1 MTPHNEG
8 KKKDFAEVVIMP
20 GDPLRAKYIA
30 ENFLDDYEL
39 VTDVRNMLGFTGHY
53 KGKKVSVMASGMGIP
68 SMAIYSY
75 ELFKFYNVKKI
86 IRVGSC
92 GSYKEDIKLRDLILV
107 DKSVTDSSFAMAYA
121 NKNENVIEGST
132 DLNLK
137 ILDTAK
143 KNNINVRYGN
153 IYSTEAF
160 YTLTDTI
167 SKRAIDNDCLAAEM
181 ESFALFYVAKSLG
194 LEAACLLTVSDS
206 KVTDEKLSSEQ
217 REESLNEMIEL
228 ALESI

>member
-20 GDPLRAKYIA
+20 GDPLRAKYIV
-30 ENFLDDYEL
+30 ENFFDDYEL
-39 VTDVRNMLGFTGHY
+39 VNDVRNMFGYTGHY
-53 KGKKVSVMASGMGIP
+53 KGKRISVMASGMGIP

-121 NKNENVIEGST
+121 NKNDSIVESST
-132 DLNLK
+132 SLNLK

-143 KNNINVRYGN
+143 KNNINIRYGN

-160 YTLTDTI
+160 YTLTKSI
-167 SKRAIDNDCLAAEM
+167 SEKVVDNDCLAAEM

-194 LEAACLLTVSDS
+194 CDAACLLTVSDS
-206 KVTDEKLSSEQ
+206 ILSDEQLTSAE
-217 REESLNEMIEL
+217 REESLNEMIKL